1 MPRKSFIS
9 GRPHRHVLVAAVG
22 WFCFL
27 LVPMGSALGQST
39 FYWGGGTNDIAD
51 GTAIVTNWTSLEGTW
66 GPSTQNFAT
75 DTGGTTY
82 QAWSNGGIFSGTF
95 MGYSSNTTTEIAYIT
110 NTADF
115 SLSGL
120 SVNVAVA
127 AGSGN
132 KWVSFV
138 ADEARTITLLEGAVI
153 DVRGAG
159 TNLASL
165 TPGLNTGLTINRV
178 GTNVSLVGS
187 DGFTKT
193 GNYVFQLFGNH
204 DGLTGTVNILHNA
217 NVASGNAAG
226 TVLLGSG
233 TTANGSLA
241 GITRFNVSASGF
253 FGGSATDFGTIG
265 RLGVYGN
272 SNNQLNDAAVIEL
285 AGLGIFLF
293 NDSAGTTETVGSL
306 RLASAGILDLGD
318 SGNGGTL
325 LFSDGIDRA
334 HDRAQLSVRLTSGGT
349 NGTAV
354 NLGSHH
360 GLGTGVLLPWLTDA
374 TKARFGMI
382 DASNNLAWVAP
393 TDVTGNVNS
402 ITDLNANYRIV
413 GNAAS
418 FGANTNLASGAAAHT
433 LAFYRSNSSGP
444 VTVRI
449 TDTLTVGGGGI
460 VAANDN
466 QNLDVTLE
474 GTNGTSLTTG
484 SNTPLYLASGFG
496 GNSGQQG
503 TLNINAPITGTMDV
517 IKGGYGTVKF
527 GGTNQANTYTGTTYV
542 NSGVLALGKS
552 SGTNAIAGNVVIRNG
567 GTLQLDNRDQI
578 ADTSTVTIESGGYFN
593 TLARNETIA
602 NLAGAG
608 MLVSTVTAFTNSL
621 TVNSSV
627 TPGDG
632 GIGSLILNLG
642 STGGTNSFF
651 RMNTNAVFNMELSA
665 AGGTPDRVDFYN
677 YDSGEFILAGSN
689 AINLSLVGAQTDG
702 RYTVSLF
709 RFFNDNGTT
718 AANSG
723 LTAGLTIGTTGT
735 IIGAPTLNFN
745 AGGSTIDITYNVGAM
760 FYTDGGTVTLSG
772 AQNYDA
778 ATFIRNATTLNANT
792 LGALPATTTTALV
805 MDDTGSGG
813 STLNLGA
820 NQTVSSLAGAATST
834 IGLGAHTLA
843 VNGSSS
849 TTFAGTITGSGNL
862 TKQGNNTLTLAG
874 SNSFTGAAQVQGGR
888 LVVAQGGALDATE
901 ITVTDAVLS
910 VNGTAGGTIS
920 VGTGGRVG
928 GNGTVGTLDINGGGL
943 LAPGNSAG
951 TLTATNGASWSQGG
965 SYDWEIFSLAGP
977 AGTGWDLLDVTGGTL
992 DLNGITAEGGFT
1004 INLITLQS
1012 DNLTTG
1018 ILAGFNPAATYT
1030 NWMIARA
1037 PQITGFDAG
1046 LFTLNASA
1054 FSGASGTFRLEE
1066 RSLSG
1071 ASGLFVVYEGNGVEP
1086 IPEPGT
1092 WAAAAL
1098 LALVAYLRWRRR
1110 QLV

>member
-1 MPRKSFIS
+1 MQPHLLKLQKPRTLFRSMS
-9 GRPHRHVLVAAVG
+9 ACL
-22 WFCFL
+22 CFL

-874 SNSFTGAAQVQGGR
+874 SSANTFSGATFIGEGVLELGKTAGVDAIAGSTLDVSKVDNANRATLLLSASNQVSDSTAITLSGGTIRRASGVSEVFGNLTLASDSF
-888 LVVAQGGALDATE
+888 LDFG
-901 ITVTDAVLS
+901 S
-910 VNGTAGGTIS
+910 GTAGSLAFGTYAPSSLLTVNNFFAGNTLTFGSDLTGLIAAS
-920 VGTGGRVG
+920 SSGPYTGTYFSFDQGFTTSYSEEGSF
-928 GNGTVGTLDINGGGL
+928 TITAIPEPSTYFAMAGL
-943 LAPGNSAG
+943 LAVFLWPTRRRLIKDIKSILGRRR
-951 TLTATNGASWSQGG
+951 
-965 SYDWEIFSLAGP
+965 P
-977 AGTGWDLLDVTGGTL
+977 AGDR
-992 DLNGITAEGGFT
+992 
-1004 INLITLQS
+1004 
-1012 DNLTTG
+1012 
-1018 ILAGFNPAATYT
+1018 LASY
-1030 NWMIARA
+1030 R
-1037 PQITGFDAG
+1037 
-1046 LFTLNASA
+1046 
-1054 FSGASGTFRLEE
+1054 
-1066 RSLSG
+1066 
-1071 ASGLFVVYEGNGVEP
+1071 
-1086 IPEPGT
+1086 
-1092 WAAAAL
+1092 
-1098 LALVAYLRWRRR
+1098 
-1110 QLV
+1110 